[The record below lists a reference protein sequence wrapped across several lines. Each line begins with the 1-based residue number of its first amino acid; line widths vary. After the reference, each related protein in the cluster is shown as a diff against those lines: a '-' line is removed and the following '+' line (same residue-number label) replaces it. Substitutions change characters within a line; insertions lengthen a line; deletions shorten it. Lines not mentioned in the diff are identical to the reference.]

1 MTDKPR
7 RRQFSPATYARIVL
21 RQGGRC
27 ACGCKEKLQPGQID
41 YDHDKPLWL
50 GGADTEENLRALI
63 RKHHLKKTQGEATIR
78 AKNDRIRAKHEGK
91 RLNARDREI
100 QRIIERQRSA

>member
-1 MTDKPR
+1 MKP

-21 RQGGRC
+21 RQCGRC
-27 ACGCKEKLQPGQID
+27 ACGCGEKLQPGQID
-41 YDHDKPLWL
+41 FDHEVSRWL

-63 RKHHLKKTQGEATIR
+63 KKHHLKKTKDEATIR
-78 AKNDRIRAKHEGK
+78 AKNDRVKAKYEGK

-100 QRIIERQRSA
+100 ARIIERRRPA